1 MVPRAYECIKESNGT
16 MNQLRTLF
24 EQSGMSVKDFAYA
37 IYERQSRFERMLRGE
52 IIPVPSDVISKA
64 HQVLADLEYWESYF
78 EANPHEKCSYK
89 IFKYLL
95 DTPNAVR

>member
-1 MVPRAYECIKESNGT
+1 MTAIH
-16 MNQLRTLF
+16 QLL

-37 IYERQSRFERMLRGE
+37 IGESNKRLQSWLRGE
-52 IIPVPSDVISKA
+52 YEPPVAVIGKA
-64 HQVLADLEYWESYF
+64 HQLLADLDFWGAYF
-78 EANPHEKCSYK
+78 EANPQHQCSYK